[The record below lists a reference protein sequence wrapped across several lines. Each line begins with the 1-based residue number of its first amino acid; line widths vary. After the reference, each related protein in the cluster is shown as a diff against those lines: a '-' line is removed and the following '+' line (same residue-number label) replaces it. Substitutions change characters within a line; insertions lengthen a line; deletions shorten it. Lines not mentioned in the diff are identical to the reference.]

1 MADDT
6 TQTAGRM
13 DVGDVGDVGDV
24 KKRGARAPARG
35 ALRLTVRAVG
45 ELLGG
50 VAEASAEAFR
60 GFNAKLHEGADS
72 PSTLGEDMA
81 DGLAEGNARFLEGV
95 AKASRHA
102 YDQMKTPG
110 ERPAAPEAIDYERLA
125 RLVAAELE
133 KKGKGKSP

>member
-6 TQTAGRM
+6 ARAA
-13 DVGDVGDVGDV
+13 DPEDV
-24 KKRGARAPARG
+24 KKRGARARGPG
-35 ALRLTVRAVG
+35 ALRLGVRAVG

-60 GFNAKLHEGADS
+60 GFNAKLKEGAEG
-72 PSTLGEDMA
+72 PSSLGEDVI

-102 YDQMKTPG
+102 YEKAREPG
-110 ERPAAPEAIDYERLA
+110 APAPMPEAIDYDRLA

-133 KKGKGKSP
+133 KKGKGA

>member
-1 MADDT
+1 MAEDT
-6 TQTAGRM
+6 ARAAGAR
-13 DVGDVGDVGDV
+13 DVGDV

-35 ALRLTVRAVG
+35 ALRLGVRAVG

-60 GFNAKLHEGADS
+60 GFNARLHEGAGG
-72 PSTLGEDMA
+72 PSSLGEDVI

-102 YDQMKTPG
+102 YEQMKTPG
-110 ERPAAPEAIDYERLA
+110 DPPAAAPEAIDYERLA

-133 KKGKGKSP
+133 KKGKAG

>member
-1 MADDT
+1 MADE
-6 TQTAGRM
+6 TAQAAERLN
-13 DVGDVGDVGDV
+13 VGDVTDV

-35 ALRLTVRAVG
+35 ALGLTVRAVG

-60 GFNAKLHEGADS
+60 GFNAKLQEGADS
-72 PSTLGEDMA
+72 PSTLGEDVV

-102 YDQMKTPG
+102 YGQMKAPG

-133 KKGKGKSP
+133 KKSKGKGA